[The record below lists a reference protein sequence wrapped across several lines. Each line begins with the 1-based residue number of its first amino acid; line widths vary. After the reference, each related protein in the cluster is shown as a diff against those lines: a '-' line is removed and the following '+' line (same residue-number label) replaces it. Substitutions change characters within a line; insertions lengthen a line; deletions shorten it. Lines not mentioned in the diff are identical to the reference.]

1 MKIIGL
7 TGGIA
12 TGKTTVSNALR
23 ELGVPVIDADAVY
36 GLLSKKGNLVWKAV
50 YETFGDEYLRSD
62 GELDRKSLGNLIFS
76 DDKAREK
83 LNEITHPLVKQE
95 MLRILEKIKK
105 EKSSDLVVMD
115 VPLLYESGWDCLMD
129 EVWVVAIPEEL
140 QIERLMKRNALS
152 RKEAILRIR
161 SQMDIE
167 AKRNLADR
175 VIDNSGT
182 IEETLNQVK

>member
-1 MKIIGL
+1 M
-7 TGGIA
+7 
-12 TGKTTVSNALR
+12 
-23 ELGVPVIDADAVY
+23 
-36 GLLSKKGNLVWKAV
+36 
-50 YETFGDEYLRSD
+50 
-62 GELDRKSLGNLIFS
+62 GNLIFS

-115 VPLLYESGWDCLMD
+115 VPLLNESGWDCLMD

-152 RKEAILRIR
+152 RKKQ
-161 SQMDIE
+161 S
-167 AKRNLADR
+167 
-175 VIDNSGT
+175 SGYEVRW
-182 IEETLNQVK
+182 I